1 MKLQVHPEKLHPDLN
16 TLGFVVDVAMI
27 LLVIINL
34 GWIVFDWIFAID
46 AVQGVFREH
55 TADFHDFY
63 KATIHENFLYYDL
76 MFVAVY
82 LTEFTIRWIIA
93 VVRQAHHRWFFFPFI
108 HWYDL
113 LGCIPVAGL
122 RWLRVL
128 RVVSLLL
135 RLQRMG
141 VIDMTNTWLG
151 QTAIKYYRILIEE
164 LSDRVVLN
172 VLDGIQRQV
181 GSGNPLIH
189 SIEDEVLAPRKQEL
203 VDYLA
208 VRIGSAARETHQ
220 LYRADLGRYLSQ
232 LTDEALART
241 DAGRR
246 LATIP
251 VAGPRAL
258 ALLGDA
264 VREVG
269 VALTD
274 QVVED
279 LNNPEYR
286 PALDRLLADL
296 ISQAGGDREHLN
308 TLVQETTRDI
318 IEQIKAAVRVQQWK
332 LDEEQGRRTS

>member
-1 MKLQVHPEKLHPDLN
+1 MKLHVHPEKLRPDLN

-27 LLVIINL
+27 LLVVINL
-34 GWIVFDWIFAID
+34 GWIVFDWVFAIG
-46 AVQGVFREH
+46 AVQDLFQRQ
-55 TADFHDFY
+55 TPAFFDFY
-63 KATIHENFLYYDL
+63 KHRIHDNFLYYDL

-82 LTEFTIRWIIA
+82 LTEFSIRWIIA
-93 VVRQAHHRWFFFPFI
+93 IARGTHHRWFFFPFI

-141 VIDMTNTWLG
+141 VIDMRDTWLG

-164 LSDRVVLN
+164 LSDRVVIN
-172 VLDGIQRQV
+172 VLDGVQRQV
-181 GSGNPLIH
+181 GSGNPLVH
-189 SIEDEVLAPRKQEL
+189 RIEDEVLAPRKQEL

-208 VRIGSAARETHQ
+208 VRIGNAARDAHGE
-220 LYRADLGRYLSQ
+220 YRADLGRYLSQ
-232 LTDEALART
+232 LTDEALVRT

-246 LATIP
+246 LAAIP

-258 ALLGDA
+258 ALLGEA

-269 VALTD
+269 TALAD
-274 QVVED
+274 QLVED
-279 LNNPEYR
+279 LNNPAYR
-286 PALDRLLADL
+286 PALDRLLGDL
-296 ISQAGGDREHLN
+296 VSQAGGDREELN
-308 TLVQETTRDI
+308 TLVQQTTLDI

-332 LDEEQGRRTS
+332 LDEQQARQPV